1 MATTTTRAR
10 VLIVEDEEAA
20 RNALAK
26 LLKSEGLDVEVAEDG
41 EVALLKTEERAPDLI
56 VTDVSMPKMDG
67 LELLAKVREKHKDL
81 PVIVVTSAHDLS
93 IAVRAMRAGA
103 EDFIT
108 KPIDFDALGFG
119 IPPAT
124 LPATDTSQ
132 LLALIVAQAVLEDAA
147 RDQLASI
154 DRSRISVILG
164 VTSAQAQKPFRACS
178 GDRRQPGGAG
188 GGRVDPAGRDQR
200 RDRAHHR
207 RERHR

>member
-103 EDFIT
+103 EGFIT
-108 KPIDFDALGFG
+108 KTIDFDAL
-119 IPPAT
+119 
-124 LPATDTSQ
+124 
-132 LLALIVAQAVLEDAA
+132 IVAIEHAA
-147 RDQLASI
+147 GLRHREA
-154 DRSRISVILG
+154 
-164 VTSAQAQKPFRACS
+164 
-178 GDRRQPGGAG
+178 RRREP
-188 GGRVDPAGRDQR
+188 